1 MHHDSSCHLA
11 VQEVIFKN
19 ILVIAT
25 HTYARTRTLI
35 QKQTAQLMRQNHG
48 LRVNGERR
56 NKDTSLGVISNTL

>member
-1 MHHDSSCHLA
+1 MHLA

-35 QKQTAQLMRQNHG
+35 QKQTAQCD
-48 LRVNGERR
+48 
-56 NKDTSLGVISNTL
+56 KITAFA